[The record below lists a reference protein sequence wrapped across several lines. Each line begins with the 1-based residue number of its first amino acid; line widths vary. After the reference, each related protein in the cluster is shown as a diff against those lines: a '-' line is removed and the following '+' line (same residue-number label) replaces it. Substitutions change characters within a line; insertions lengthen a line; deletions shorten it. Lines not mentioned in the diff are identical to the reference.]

1 MQLSL
6 KLRQG
11 VISLV
16 LLLFLL
22 PGSFFAI
29 EQAFYTQLL
38 SSTEQKLEVHMYSIL
53 AEVQPQGEEVALSNN
68 LLPPD
73 FYRPDSGLTAFI
85 TSENKLLWQSDS
97 SINLQFEP
105 PMHQILPASHEFVL
119 MEQHQ
124 KKFWVLSFAVLFD
137 SGESTLP
144 ITIHVVQ
151 DDELLQEPLQSFR
164 STLRQWFVGIAAVL
178 LLLTLLAYYWT
189 TRPLW
194 LLDKEINKLEQGEQQ
209 QLVGDYPT
217 ELQKIKEDLN
227 LLLSSQNRQ
236 KQRYRHHLSD
246 LAHALKTPIAVLRT
260 SKLSEQPEL
269 AEQLDRIT
277 AMIEHQLKRAASSGQ
292 DVWQKQIA
300 VLPLIEKLEAA
311 LSKIYRD
318 KGIQLDIDCQP
329 SVSFRGDETDFMEIL
344 GNLMDNACKACHH
357 KVKVTAFGQPLQLD
371 VEDDGPGIPEH
382 KMQGMFERGTRLD
395 TYQEGHGVG
404 LSIVAELVNSY
415 SGALQVSRSPLGGA
429 RFVVRFS
436 ENKTRENA

>member
-6 KLRQG
+6 RLRQG
-11 VISLV
+11 IVSLV

-53 AEVQPQGEEVALSNN
+53 AEVQAKGEQVGLSNN

-85 TSENKLLWQSDS
+85 TSENNLLWQSDS

-105 PMHQILPASHEFVL
+105 PMHQILPATHEFVL

-137 SGESTLP
+137 LGDATLP

-151 DDELLQEPLQSFR
+151 DDALMQEPLQSFR
-164 STLRQWFVGIAAVL
+164 NTLRQWFLGKAAVL
-178 LLLTLLAYYWT
+178 VLLSLLAYYWT
-189 TRPLW
+189 TRPLS
-194 LLDKEINKLEQGEQQ
+194 LLDREINKLEQGEQQ
-209 QLVGDYPT
+209 QLQGQYPE

-227 LLLSSQNRQ
+227 LLLASQNRQ

-246 LAHALKTPIAVLRT
+246 LAHALKTPIAVLKT

-269 AEQLDRIT
+269 REQLDRIT

-292 DVWQKQIA
+292 DIWQKQIT
-300 VLPLIEKLEAA
+300 VRPLMDKLEAA
-311 LSKIYRD
+311 LAKIYRN
-318 KGIQLDIDCQP
+318 KGLTIELQCLP
-329 SVSFRGDETDFMEIL
+329 NTSFKGDETDFMEIL

-357 KVKVTAFGQPLQLD
+357 KVKVTAFGNPLQLD

-382 KMQGMFERGTRLD
+382 KMSELFQRGTRLD

-404 LSIVAELVNSY
+404 LSIVSELVKSY
-415 SGALQVSRSPLGGA
+415 SGEMQISRSPLGGA
-429 RFVVRFS
+429 RFVIRFADQNS
-436 ENKTRENA
+436 REVG